1 MKVFMRPGNKIVVI
15 IHLLAIF
22 LLSLGCQ
29 AQVGA
34 GQAAPDFSLPDLNG
48 GMRSLEEYRGR
59 VVVLDFWAIWCG
71 PCVAAIPE
79 LVKLQ
84 EKYRGK
90 GLVILGISMDDLQMT
105 TDEELRAF
113 KRKSKMNYMIL
124 RFNQKVMDDYFRQ
137 EPPAIPAAF
146 VIDRKMKIIDK
157 ITGYRPGALE
167 KSLRRVLE

>member
-1 MKVFMRPGNKIVVI
+1 MRPGNKLIVI
-15 IHLLAIF
+15 LHLLAIF

-34 GQAAPDFSLPDLNG
+34 GQSAPDFSLPDLKG
-48 GMRSLEEYRGR
+48 RMTSLEEYRGR

-84 EKYRGK
+84 EKYRDK

-113 KRKSKMNYMIL
+113 KKKFKINYTIL
-124 RFNQKVMDDYFRQ
+124 RFNQKVMDDYFGQ

-157 ITGYRPGALE
+157 IMGFRPGALE